1 MTTTAF
7 INFFINACRMKI
19 RNKPGTDK
27 AVGKSHR
34 AIYNVNTSIF
44 GLQKGEILGCLGSDG

>member
-7 INFFINACRMKI
+7 IDFFINACRLKI

-27 AVGKSHR
+27 TVGKSNR
-34 AIYNVNTSIF
+34 AIHNVNTSIF
-44 GLQKGEILGCLGSDG
+44 GLQKGGILGCLGSEG